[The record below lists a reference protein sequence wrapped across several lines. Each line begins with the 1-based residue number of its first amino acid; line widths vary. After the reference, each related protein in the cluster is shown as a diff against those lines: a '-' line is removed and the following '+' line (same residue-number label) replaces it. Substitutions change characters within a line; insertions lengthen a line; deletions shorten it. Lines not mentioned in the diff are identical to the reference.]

1 MCVGPWDRLQVY
13 IFYFILG
20 LGIGPVLCLG
30 PWDRLDIHQL
40 VSLFWALG
48 QALHRCVLGLGI
60 G

>member
-30 PWDRLDIHQL
+30 
-40 VSLFWALG
+40 
-48 QALHRCVLGLGI
+48 I